1 MVSSVVNKNKRK
13 GEKLSDAERKK
24 QYRATKKAE
33 KQQQHLA
40 TSNAQGDTQLF
51 LSGYLTLIRDNGIA
65 NETLIHGYLLMLNLG
80 FLGRVDLCVICDV
93 WRVQRLLEVVV
104 PLPALSRRSWK
115 PVWLLLLLVAVAV
128 PANNSGRWIMI
139 AGIKL
144 VFLFTHS
151 LLLS

>member
-93 WRVQRLLEVVV
+93 
-104 PLPALSRRSWK
+104 
-115 PVWLLLLLVAVAV
+115 
-128 PANNSGRWIMI
+128 
-139 AGIKL
+139 
-144 VFLFTHS
+144 
-151 LLLS
+151 